1 MDTES
6 SAQSPFQKLNFVT
19 AAKNYSKLD
28 RQSFLLLSNFAWFLY
43 FVPIIFSAIVS
54 MKLLKI
60 VTKLKPSQMFQILLR
75 CILFLSFQII
85 WEL

>member
-1 MDTES
+1 MT
-6 SAQSPFQKLNFVT
+6 QSPVPNLPSRNKIFVT

-28 RQSFLLLSNFAWFLY
+28 RQSFLLLSNFASFHY

-54 MKLLKI
+54 MKILKI

-85 WEL
+85 